1 MENASKALMI
11 AGGVLIALIIITMFL
26 MMYNNLSNIEK
37 EQEEATKV
45 EQVEAF
51 NAEFEAYNKKV
62 MYGVD
67 VITLINKVAEN
78 NKKYKGNSEY
88 QITVVLNNEV
98 VTSSSH
104 LVGKDEETYV
114 YTCVKTEY
122 NSLGRICKIEI
133 KNYEK
138 KR

>member
-11 AGGVLIALIIITMFL
+11 AGGVLVALIIITMFL
-26 MMYNNLSNIEK
+26 MMFNNLSNIKK

-51 NAEFEAYNKKV
+51 NAGFEAYNKKI

-78 NKKYKGNSEY
+78 NKKYASNSEY
-88 QITVVLNNEV
+88 QITVILDGEAI
-98 VTSSSH
+98 TSSSN
-104 LVGKDEETYV
+104 LIGTDNEKTI
-114 YTCVKTEY
+114 YTCKKTEY
-122 NSLGRICKIEI
+122 NSYGRICKIEI
-133 KNYEK
+133 K